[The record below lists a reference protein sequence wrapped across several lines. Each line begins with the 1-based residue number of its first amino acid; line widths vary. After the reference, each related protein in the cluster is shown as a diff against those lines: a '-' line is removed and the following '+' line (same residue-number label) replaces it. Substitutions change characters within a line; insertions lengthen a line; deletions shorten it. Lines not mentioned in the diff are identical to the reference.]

1 MRRLS
6 TATFSC
12 TGTTC
17 CWPQSRCRTVSLL
30 FARDRPWSLTSPWTT
45 GAARWRSRSRPAP
58 CLGRATGSAAASTAT
73 SAPSRAPGAS
83 SIRTDSRVTSS
94 STPTVFC
101 RSSRAWSSRWAPWSS
116 STSSVTTT
124 GRAARTASWR
134 ARSPSCTSRTPC
146 SSRLRRPTECCRSTI
161 TRRHC
166 LQTRWPC
173 MAACRLEVSCP
184 ATTARACRRPC
195 PRTRWRCMAACRP
208 GGTCP
213 ASTAR
218 A

>member
-1 MRRLS
+1 M
-6 TATFSC
+6 ATCSFIAI
-12 TGTTC
+12 TC
-17 CWPQSRCRTVSLL
+17 YSLPSRCRTDFRLS
-30 FARDRPWSLTSPWTT
+30 ARDSPSSSTWRVTT
-45 GAARWRSRSRPAP
+45 GAAPLPSRSPPAL
-58 CLGRATGSAAASTAT
+58 CSGHASGSAVDCTAT